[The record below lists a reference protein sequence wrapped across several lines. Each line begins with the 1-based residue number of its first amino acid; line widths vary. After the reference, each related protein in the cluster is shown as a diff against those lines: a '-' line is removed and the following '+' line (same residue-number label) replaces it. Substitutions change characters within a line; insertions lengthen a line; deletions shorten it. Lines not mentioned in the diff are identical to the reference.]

1 MLEVFETSRCT
12 PTCYTHFRSRGRH
25 YRLQL
30 FKDVL
35 ERNGGYKIFRY
46 YDEDP
51 ELVGGL
57 VSGRDQA
64 TEPKP
69 SARVLVVEDEAEIA
83 ALIAYQLTREGYR
96 VETAPSGTVALDAV
110 HRELPDLIVLDRM
123 LPGISGDEVLK
134 SLRADAATR
143 SVPILILTARR
154 EQQDRITGFELG
166 ADDYLTK
173 PFSPRELVL
182 RVDAILRRAQ
192 GELKP
197 VTRGGRILHAGFLRV
212 DVGAH
217 IVSLDGEEITLTPT
231 EFRLLRVLMERR
243 GRTQSRRQL
252 LAEAWSV
259 DSSMTSRLHTRTVDM
274 HVRRL
279 RGKLGS
285 AGDWIETVRGF
296 GYRFRTQ
303 RG

>member
-1 MLEVFETSRCT
+1 MIPPSHQAIDGAAGT
-12 PTCYTHFRSRGRH
+12 PANR
-25 YRLQL
+25 
-30 FKDVL
+30 KD
-35 ERNGGYKIFRY
+35 R
-46 YDEDP
+46 
-51 ELVGGL
+51 
-57 VSGRDQA
+57 
-64 TEPKP
+64 EPKP
-69 SARVLVVEDEAEIA
+69 SARVLVVEDEADIA

-96 VETAPSGTVALDAV
+96 VETALTGTVALDAV
-110 HRELPDLIVLDRM
+110 HRDLPDLIVLDRM
-123 LPGISGDEVLK
+123 LPGLSGDEVLR
-134 SLRADAATR
+134 SLRADTATR
-143 SVPILILTARR
+143 NVPILILTAKR

-197 VTRGGRILHAGFLRV
+197 ITGGGRILRAGSLRV

-217 IVSLDGEEITLTPT
+217 IVTLDGEEILLTPT
-231 EFRLLRVLMERR
+231 EFRLLRVLLERR

-252 LAEAWSV
+252 LSEAWNV
-259 DSSMTSRLHTRTVDM
+259 DSTMAGRLHTRTVDM

-296 GYRFRTQ
+296 GYRFRTEP
-303 RG
+303 G